1 MPVEG
6 QWDRARTPLSR
17 RDKRLLLALAAL
29 IVAGAIAAGVVL
41 ATRSSSPQGACL
53 SVDVP
58 STMGGGHL
66 KECGAA
72 ARQFC
77 LEQAKREPAIAAA
90 CRRQGFLAEL
100 KPKP

>member
-1 MPVEG
+1 M
-6 QWDRARTPLSR
+6 SR
-17 RDKRLLLALAAL
+17 RDKLLLLALAAL
-29 IVAGAIAAGVVL
+29 VVAGAIAAGVYF
-41 ATRSSSPQGACL
+41 ATRSSSSSPQAACL

-77 LEQAKREPAIAAA
+77 LEQAKRDPAVATA
-90 CRRQGFLAEL
+90 CRRQGFLSEL

>member
-41 ATRSSSPQGACL
+41 ATRASSPQGACL

-77 LEQAKREPAIAAA
+77 LEQAKREPAIATA
-90 CRRQGFLAEL
+90 CRREGFLTEL

>member
-1 MPVEG
+1 
-6 QWDRARTPLSR
+6 LSR
-17 RDKRLLLALAAL
+17 RDKLLLLALAAL
-29 IVAGAIAAGVVL
+29 VVAGAIAAGVYF
-41 ATRSSSPQGACL
+41 ATRSSSSPQAACL
-53 SVDVP
+53 SVDLP

-77 LEQAKREPAIAAA
+77 LEQAKRDPAVATA